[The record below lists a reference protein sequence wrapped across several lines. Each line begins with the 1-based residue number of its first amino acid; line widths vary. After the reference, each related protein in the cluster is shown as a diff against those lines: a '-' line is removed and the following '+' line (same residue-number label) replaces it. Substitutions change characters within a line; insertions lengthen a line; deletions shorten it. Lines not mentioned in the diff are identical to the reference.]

1 MNDAVHELWAH
12 TEMCAGLRQTYEGMP
27 KTLTYSAWT
36 TLVPDSL
43 RINQLPL
50 ICLPSLAQVFCIKY
64 TVCCVF
70 FRGHYA
76 NITWVIFMKAL
87 VTMAKRYIWQKSIHF
102 KESWQSQQPG
112 LTPCLASLLLIN
124 RTNAK
129 SKELLGK
136 CSNKEVPGIW

>member
-1 MNDAVHELWAH
+1 MNDAVHELCAH

-27 KTLTYSAWT
+27 KTLTYSGWT

-43 RINQLPL
+43 RTNQLPL
-50 ICLPSLAQVFCIKY
+50 IFLPSLAQVFCIKY

-87 VTMAKRYIWQKSIHF
+87 VTMAKRHIWQKSVHF

-129 SKELLGK
+129 SKESLGK